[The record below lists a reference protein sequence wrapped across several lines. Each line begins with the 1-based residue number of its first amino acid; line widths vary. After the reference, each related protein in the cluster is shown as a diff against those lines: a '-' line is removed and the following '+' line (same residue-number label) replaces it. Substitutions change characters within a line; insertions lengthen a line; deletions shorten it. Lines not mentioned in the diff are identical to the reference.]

1 MELEVDRRRAPLF
14 LFLSRVLKIV
24 VFSRREWQCSEQ
36 ESHARQE
43 LLIVDPWRHQDE
55 SQHFLLI
62 WRVSVDGLVVR
73 YLWYDQR
80 ERKSARSISGE
91 HEAQDLDW
99 FRPSG
104 E

>member
-43 LLIVDPWRHQDE
+43 LLIVDPWRHEFIRTNLSTSSLSGASLSTVLLSDIYGMIRGNA
-55 SQHFLLI
+55 SQ
-62 WRVSVDGLVVR
+62 R
-73 YLWYDQR
+73 DQSQVNTR
-80 ERKSARSISGE
+80 HKI
-91 HEAQDLDW
+91 
-99 FRPSG
+99 
-104 E
+104 